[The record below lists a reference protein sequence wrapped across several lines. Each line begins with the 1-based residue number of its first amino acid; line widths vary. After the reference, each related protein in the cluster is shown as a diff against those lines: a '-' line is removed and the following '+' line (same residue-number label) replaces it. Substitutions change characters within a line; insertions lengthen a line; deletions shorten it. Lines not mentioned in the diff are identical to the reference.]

1 MKDQQHGVSAQQS
14 DRRSP
19 LYAAKHDADEITSRA
34 VEPIDQTSMQQ
45 HEQSG
50 LNGIVGSDVVSA
62 SPNALQPN
70 TAAPE
75 AISSSKY
82 PHTKLYQFADIELAH
97 GH

>member
-1 MKDQQHGVSAQQS
+1 
-14 DRRSP
+14 
-19 LYAAKHDADEITSRA
+19 
-34 VEPIDQTSMQQ
+34 MQQ

-70 TAAPE
+70 TAAAE
-75 AISSSKY
+75 AISASKY

>member
-1 MKDQQHGVSAQQS
+1 
-14 DRRSP
+14 
-19 LYAAKHDADEITSRA
+19 
-34 VEPIDQTSMQQ
+34 MQQ